1 VAEPVYNI
9 LVVEDDSTLRQQ
21 TSQLIEMWGYNVRTA
36 EDMAVALAELERV
49 PADIILTD
57 LMLPDQPGF
66 DLIRWSQQRHPAPP
80 VLVMTAYASLERA
93 IEALKQGA
101 YDFLLKPIT
110 PPELSAALARAGMA
124 VALQRSYN
132 RAEHLRHIAE
142 VALTLAH
149 EINNPLAVI
158 MGELQ
163 LQLEDSDGVI
173 DRTALDI
180 SIEAAQRIADV
191 VRKIS
196 ALREIAYQ
204 DYAGLRMLDLELGH
218 VEKRD

>member
-1 VAEPVYNI
+1 VAEPAYTI
-9 LVVEDDSTLRQQ
+9 LVVEDDTTLRQQ
-21 TSQLIEMWGYNVRTA
+21 TAQLIEMWGYNVRTA
-36 EDMAVALAELERV
+36 EDMAMALVELERV

-57 LMLPDQPGF
+57 LMLPDQLGF
-66 DLIRWSQQRHPAPP
+66 DLILWSQQRHPAPP

-110 PPELSAALARAGMA
+110 PPELAAALARAGMA
-124 VALQRSYN
+124 VALQRSHD
-132 RAEHLRHIAE
+132 RAEHVRHIAE

-163 LQLEDSDGVI
+163 LQLEDSSGVI
-173 DRTALDI
+173 DRMALDI
-180 SIEAAQRIADV
+180 SIEAAQRIAEV

-196 ALREIAYQ
+196 ALREISYQ
-204 DYAGLRMLDLELGH
+204 DYAGLRMLDLETS
-218 VEKRD
+218 R